1 MRERAEAMAKRY
13 RSPFRIFKSR
23 EELKARGV
31 DLRGERT
38 TNWLLEWKDR
48 KVWLRSYPGEVNHTL
63 PLEREISA
71 ALKGLV
77 TKLHKVAIATGHGMR
92 QFSTTLP
99 GSYHDIAIEKDKRN
113 SLINQGFNP
122 VEIDLNTRVAD
133 HGNGV
138 CLFERV
144 CRPGR

>member
-1 MRERAEAMAKRY
+1 MKFGRTMPDKTMRERAEAMAKRY
-13 RSPFRIFKSR
+13 RSPFRIFKSP

-99 GSYHDIAIEKDKRN
+99 EAITILRSKKINVTLLLTKDSIPWR
-113 SLINQGFNP
+113 S
-122 VEIDLNTRVAD
+122 T
-133 HGNGV
+133 
-138 CLFERV
+138 
-144 CRPGR
+144 